1 MNRIHPRP
9 EWVERAWRQ
18 GERVAVC
25 GMTQFGDG
33 GEQGFRVQGIMTM
46 SNTVLVIAAGMVMM
60 TVIIVVSGFSD
71 SGPFLSFQ
79 ILVMTRESGRPEG
92 RIPKPILNIEIR
104 KCFLN
109 PKP

>member
-1 MNRIHPRP
+1 MGRTC
-9 EWVERAWRQ
+9 VEAGRACGGLWHD
-18 GERVAVC
+18 AVW
-25 GMTQFGDG
+25 DG